1 MINIKRTPFGS
12 FLLRPNAPFGCRD
25 GGGSGDV
32 MVVLGDD
39 DVGVVGDE
47 VVCMKYGCGLW
58 VCRGHKVGGVPEV
71 GRKWPM
77 VCHQWERWG
86 YRLDLWWDVVE
97 MAWNGG
103 GTGVGFVGL
112 WPEHRWR
119 RRIFGEREGV
129 CN

>member
-12 FLLRPNAPFGCRD
+12 FLLRPNAPFGCRG

-58 VCRGHKVGGVPEV
+58 VCRGHK
-71 GRKWPM
+71 M
-77 VCHQWERWG
+77 V
-86 YRLDLWWDVVE
+86 DLWWDVVE